1 MYHFRTNPPARQI
14 APRPVLLPTA
24 RRSPLLRKIETYL
37 QATGMAPSAFG
48 RLACKDPQLV
58 SDLRRGREPGAG
70 VVAKVERIFAIT
82 GGGYD
87 A

>member
-14 APRPVLLPTA
+14 PPRPVLSPSA
-24 RRSPLLRKIETYL
+24 RRSPLLRKIENYL
-37 QATGMAPSAFG
+37 QSTGMAPSAFG

-58 SDLRRGREPGAG
+58 SDLRRGREPGPS
-70 VVAKVERIFAIT
+70 VVANVERIFAIT
-82 GGGYD
+82 GGEFD